1 LQRSPSVP
9 PVDSCL
15 DNKIIGQRTG
25 GDQNFKYVWLD
36 LGVQCLSMAF
46 VSNQRFALAETYL
59 DQTGFSDEFAIE
71 PSLGR
76 DNSCSSSSRALQF
89 AQVCRWAR
97 IFSAS

>member
-1 LQRSPSVP
+1 MGKFVGRS
-9 PVDSCL
+9 
-15 DNKIIGQRTG
+15 REH
-25 GDQNFKYVWLD
+25 LD